1 MISSVCFSS
10 QWGYMNKRVRERLTI
25 VWSDKFEL
33 IMLYYEAMK
42 REGEVTELITLC
54 LIQKW

>member
-1 MISSVCFSS
+1 MS
-10 QWGYMNKRVRERLTI
+10 KRVGGRLTI
-25 VWSDKFEL
+25 VWGDKFEL

-42 REGEVTELITLC
+42 REGEVTELITMC

>member
-1 MISSVCFSS
+1 
-10 QWGYMNKRVRERLTI
+10 MNKRVRERLTI

-42 REGEVTELITLC
+42 REGEVTELITMC

>member
-1 MISSVCFSS
+1 MISSVLFSS
-10 QWGYMNKRVRERLTI
+10 QWGYMNKRVGGRLTI
-25 VWSDKFEL
+25 VWGNKFEL

-42 REGEVTELITLC
+42 REGEVTELITMC

>member
-1 MISSVCFSS
+1 
-10 QWGYMNKRVRERLTI
+10 MNKRVRERLTI

-33 IMLYYEAMK
+33 IMLYYKAME
-42 REGEVTELITLC
+42 REGEVTELIIMC